1 MILRSSLGMSR
12 TKKGMGFNEI
22 MAIVYILFLAFATV
36 SLVFLVRHSVR
47 LTVDTS
53 RTEIDS
59 YITYL
64 LYAKNGLS
72 LYDEDLDRVYP
83 GTIDLAR
90 FKEGTLE
97 SSLNF
102 ADVAASKEL
111 PAAKLEL
118 FDLQTKET
126 RILYWNELWYQ
137 RLDVKSGLAGT
148 GSPNKKKKVFPVVIA
163 QRERTGSSQTV
174 SNFNNQSNYDHA
186 GLLSMEVIVPR

>member
-1 MILRSSLGMSR
+1 
-12 TKKGMGFNEI
+12 MGFNEI

-47 LTVDTS
+47 LSVDTS

-59 YITYL
+59 YITYM

-83 GTIDLAR
+83 GTLDLAR
-90 FKEGTLE
+90 FKEGMLA

-102 ADVAASKEL
+102 ADTATSKEL

-126 RILYWNELWYQ
+126 RIMYWNELWFK

-163 QRERTGSSQTV
+163 QRSRVALTSGNE
-174 SNFNNQSNYDHA
+174 SNYDHA
-186 GLLSMEVIVPR
+186 GLLSLEVIVPR